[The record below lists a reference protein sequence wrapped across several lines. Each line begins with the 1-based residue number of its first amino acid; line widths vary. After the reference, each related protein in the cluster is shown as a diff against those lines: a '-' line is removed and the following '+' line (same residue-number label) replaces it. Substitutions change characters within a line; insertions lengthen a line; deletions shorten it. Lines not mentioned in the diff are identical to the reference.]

1 MMKRLIRTENVPML
15 IPRIIVGLIFL
26 SEGIQKFI
34 LPELV
39 GTGRFT
45 KIGFTNPEFWAS
57 FSACFEITCG
67 VLIVFGFLT
76 RLASIPLF
84 IIMATAFVTTK
95 YPLVVEKGF
104 WIFAHEYRTDFAMT
118 MLLLLLIR
126 YGGGQYSLDKLFYDK
141 PKK

>member
-1 MMKRLIRTENVPML
+1 
-15 IPRIIVGLIFL
+15 
-26 SEGIQKFI
+26 
-34 LPELV
+34 
-39 GTGRFT
+39 
-45 KIGFTNPEFWAS
+45 
-57 FSACFEITCG
+57 
-67 VLIVFGFLT
+67 
-76 RLASIPLF
+76 
-84 IIMATAFVTTK
+84 MATAFVTTK

>member
-15 IPRIIVGLIFL
+15 VPRIIVGLIFL

-34 LPELV
+34 FPELV